1 MYSEKEVIMYSEA
14 RKMHLIE
21 EVIKTKNE
29 AILIEL
35 ESVLKKAS
43 KTKDLPRPSAH
54 DLVGLWSKDD
64 ADLIEKAIEEGCEQ
78 INPDDWK

>member
-1 MYSEKEVIMYSEA
+1 MYSEA

-43 KTKDLPRPSAH
+43 KIKDKPRPSAH

>member
-1 MYSEKEVIMYSEA
+1 MYSKT
-14 RKMHLIE
+14 RKMYLIE

-29 AILIEL
+29 AVLIEL
-35 ESVLKKAS
+35 ESVLRKS
-43 KTKDLPRPSAH
+43 KTKDQPRPSAH

-64 ADLIEKAIEEGCEQ
+64 AALIEKAIEEGCEQ